1 VSRENPKPKA
11 DTGNGGTSSP
21 KRDAPAMDHTRV
33 TTNSSGRVK
42 FDDRGNAVWEWAV
55 ATGSFSA
62 EVSEVSTVR
71 LKKLENPTL
80 SLAEDSPAPAKDNVV
95 KPNVK
100 GAVQGYSPYD
110 SGMLVKAAA
119 PRKKDL
125 RRLSEWLKLRKQ
137 ASSNNQDDE

>member
-1 VSRENPKPKA
+1 
-11 DTGNGGTSSP
+11 
-21 KRDAPAMDHTRV
+21 MDHTRV
-33 TTNSSGRVK
+33 TTNTSGRVK

-80 SLAEDSPAPAKDNVV
+80 SLAEDSPAPAENNVV

>member
-1 VSRENPKPKA
+1 MSRENPKPKP
-11 DTGNGGTSSP
+11 DSGGNSSP
-21 KRDAPAMDHTRV
+21 KRDAPALDNNRV
-33 TTNSSGRVK
+33 TTNTSGRVR

-55 ATGSFSA
+55 TTGAFSA
-62 EVSEVSTVR
+62 EVSEVSTAR

-80 SLAEDSPAPAKDNVV
+80 SLADDSPPPANLV

-100 GAVQGYSPYD
+100 GAVHGYSPYD

-137 ASSNNQDDE
+137 ASSNKPDDE